1 MDLNLGS
8 RMKHAWNAFMNK
20 DPTIPTTGYGGGF
33 YVPQYR
39 TNYNSGN
46 DKSIVTSI
54 CNRIALD
61 IAAIEIKHCQL
72 DEEDRYLYTIDSS
85 LNRCFSLE
93 ANVDQT
99 GRAFIQDVVMSM
111 LDEGHVAIVPTDT
124 VNDPTKGFYSIEE
137 LRAGRVTQ
145 WFPSHVKVQVYNE
158 MTGQKQE
165 VTLPK
170 SMVAIVEN
178 PLYSVMNAPN
188 STLQRLKRTLNL
200 LDQIDARNSSGKL
213 DLIIQLPYVV
223 KTDLRRNQAEQ
234 RRADIEKQLTGS
246 RYGVAYT
253 DGTEKIIQLN
263 RPIDNQ
269 LQTRVEYLQ
278 DMLYGQLGIT
288 KEVLNGSAD
297 EKVMLNY
304 NNRTIEPIL
313 SAIVDEMKRKFLTK
327 NARSRGQSIMFFRD
341 PFRLAPI
348 NDIAELADKFTRNE
362 IMTSNEIRQKVGLVP
377 SQDPK
382 ADQLVNSNLNQA
394 TEDPSMMDPNAV
406 GTEEEAVP
414 EEEVGYEGE

>member
-1 MDLNLGS
+1 MEFNLGS
-8 RMKHAWNAFMNK
+8 RVKHAWNAFMNK
-20 DPTIPTTGYGGGF
+20 DPTITTTGYGGGF

-72 DEEDRYLYTIDSS
+72 DEYGRYLDTIDSS

-99 GRAFIQDVVMSM
+99 GRAFIQDIVMSM

-124 VNDPTKGFYSIEE
+124 ENDPTKGYYSIEE

-145 WFPSHVKVQVYNE
+145 WYPSHVKVQVYNE
-158 MTGQKQE
+158 RTGQKQE

-170 SMVAIVEN
+170 SIVAIVEN
-178 PLYSVMNAPN
+178 PLYAVMNAPN

-213 DLIIQLPYVV
+213 DLIIQLPYVI

-246 RYGVAYT
+246 RYGIAYT
-253 DGTEKIIQLN
+253 DGTEKILQLN

-288 KEVLNGSAD
+288 KEILNGSAD

-348 NDIAELADKFTRNE
+348 NDIAEIADKFTRNE
-362 IMTSNEIRQKVGLVP
+362 IMTSNEIRQKVGMVP
-377 SQDPK
+377 SSDPK

-394 TEDPSMMDPNAV
+394 AAEEQSAEQEPSVESDDYLND
-406 GTEEEAVP
+406 
-414 EEEVGYEGE
+414 GY